1 MIGKAY
7 VSVFKYYDLKTSKMA
22 FKKRPVLVIGEA
34 DQSDYVVLP
43 ISRVTRKENLHPY
56 YDFEVK
62 KEEYGLLNLTQT
74 SYVRT
79 HKQSV
84 IHEGELVKEIVDMK
98 QSYPDAYREIIR
110 RVGEFQ
116 RDLIEK
122 A

>member
-22 FKKRPVLVIGEA
+22 FKKRLVLVIGEA

-43 ISRVTRKENLHPY
+43 ISRVTRKENLHSY

-79 HKQSV
+79 HKQTV
-84 IHEGELVKEIVDMK
+84 IHEGELVKEIIDMK

-116 RDLIEK
+116 RELIEK